1 MKMRM
6 PCQSCNGTLIAA
18 RSHKQESSAK
28 FQSHVGSLAVR
39 NASRAWSEKGIWGDW
54 FDIFEVVIATSG
66 SAATATTTTTIVGSS
81 LHNGVG
87 ICCCSC
93 WSSGGSRGSS
103 RHCRC
108 HGGMPSGMGQPR
120 KCVHEIAL
128 GEWLF
133 GLAVT

>member
-1 MKMRM
+1 MRM

-18 RSHKQESSAK
+18 RSHKQENSAK
-28 FQSHVGSLAVR
+28 FQSHLGSLAVR

-87 ICCCSC
+87 IAAFVAVAVSRAVAVGAVAAIAVVMAVCLRAWASQESVSTKLRWGNGCS
-93 WSSGGSRGSS
+93 
-103 RHCRC
+103 
-108 HGGMPSGMGQPR
+108 
-120 KCVHEIAL
+120 AL
-128 GEWLF
+128 P
-133 GLAVT
+133 